1 MLALIGRD
9 GLAESGFYHIF
20 NLQAFPLGDD
30 TQLLHL
36 LGLDDGAETL
46 YLLFCLKLLLLGSGI
61 AGLGF
66 FAGVLGALADVS
78 CCIGCLSSASLVR
91 VSPENNASRRLL
103 SISFPPF
110 FIVCGPETLP

>member
-46 YLLFCLKLLLLGSGI
+46 YLLFCLKLLLLGPGI
-61 AGLGF
+61 AGLGLLC
-66 FAGVLGALADVS
+66 GGAWG
-78 CCIGCLSSASLVR
+78 IG
-91 VSPENNASRRLL
+91 
-103 SISFPPF
+103 
-110 FIVCGPETLP
+110 